1 MKTKGSLLLVM
12 SAFIMTIT
20 GACSSV
26 SKNMHKDI
34 KGRWVSISCE
44 LRPREVRGKGG
55 IPESF
60 WLTREFTFDG
70 ADNFTGLIKSYADPE
85 CKIPVTDFYFAGHL
99 EWKGNHPV
107 ANGAEKVD
115 YVLDREFSI
124 TPRAAQ
130 FADQLNQLPPGA
142 CGSEKWEPGKTQ
154 SLLKKPCVLFNIKAG
169 ELVKDFDLVYLYG
182 YNNLLFMGAKHV
194 NGQGFYEEK
203 LRPTGGLQVPLVRE

>member
-1 MKTKGSLLLVM
+1 MKRLKRALVII
-12 SAFIMTIT
+12 SASTVMTMIS
-20 GACSSV
+20 CSSG
-26 SKNMHKDI
+26 SKNLHKDI
-34 KGRWVSISCE
+34 KGKWISISCE

-55 IPESF
+55 VPESF

-85 CKIPVTDFYFAGHL
+85 CKVPVTDFYFAGHL
-99 EWKGNHPV
+99 EWKGPHAV
-107 ANGAEKVD
+107 ASGAEKVD

-124 TPRAAQ
+124 TPRATQ

-142 CGSEKWEPGKTQ
+142 CGAEKWVAGKTQ
-154 SLLKKPCVLFNIKAG
+154 SLLKQPCVLFNIKAG
-169 ELVKDFDLVYLYG
+169 ELVKDFDLVYLFG

-203 LRPTGGLQVPLVRE
+203 LRPVGGLQVPLVRD